1 MNKPQ
6 PKYKTGD
13 CVGSWLIVHGYYA
26 PWLNEWVYN
35 LELKS
40 GKHKLTTTESILDTI
55 TA

>member
-6 PKYKTGD
+6 PKYQMGD
-13 CVGSWLIVHGYYA
+13 RVGSWLITNSYFV

-40 GKHKLTTTESILDTI
+40 GKHKLTATESILNTI
-55 TA
+55 AA